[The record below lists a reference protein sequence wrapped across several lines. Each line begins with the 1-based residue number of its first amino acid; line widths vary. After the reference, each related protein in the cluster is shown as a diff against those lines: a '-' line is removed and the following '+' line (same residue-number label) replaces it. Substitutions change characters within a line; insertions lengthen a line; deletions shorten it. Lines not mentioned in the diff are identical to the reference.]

1 MTNSLHLYSEEYG
14 EMSSHEGETD
24 MLSDWLSNMQKK
36 NDEYKEPAL
45 EKHTLNFL
53 RVTARALKQDVRVFV
68 SAVDILEEYISVK
81 GEARISHP
89 TLVAVSS
96 VFIACKCV
104 GDQGLKIQHL
114 QSFLQKVTGIV
125 NNVPVTNKV
134 DDLTTLVFKF
144 EKDTRIR
151 ANVMP
156 ICLDIMEMLYL
167 TKKVWFYRFKE
178 IYCMNK
184 MARRVFGKLMKHC
197 LFLPICILIFV
208 LRNTKYQHC
217 LDVDKIL
224 QDMSQ
229 KCTIH
234 SDHVNAF
241 IKLIGDVYSGK
252 M

>member
-1 MTNSLHLYSEEYG
+1 M
-14 EMSSHEGETD
+14 
-24 MLSDWLSNMQKK
+24 
-36 NDEYKEPAL
+36 
-45 EKHTLNFL
+45 F
-53 RVTARALKQDVRVFV
+53 
-68 SAVDILEEYISVK
+68 
-81 GEARISHP
+81 
-89 TLVAVSS
+89 
-96 VFIACKCV
+96 
-104 GDQGLKIQHL
+104 
-114 QSFLQKVTGIV
+114 TGIV
-125 NNVPVTNKV
+125 YEYNQVVSCELDIFSTLRNNVPVTNKV